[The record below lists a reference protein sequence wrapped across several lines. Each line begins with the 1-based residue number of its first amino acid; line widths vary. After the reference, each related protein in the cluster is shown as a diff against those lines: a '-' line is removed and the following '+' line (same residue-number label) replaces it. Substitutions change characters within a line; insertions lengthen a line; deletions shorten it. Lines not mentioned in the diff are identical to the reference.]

1 MGNINI
7 VNVVCERSP
16 NENKCPAVL
25 QRHTFWISIVLMKPV
40 RSWIVLC
47 YSRSDLL
54 LKDFM
59 SFFKLFIPSKC
70 NFFDTVY
77 SVVCTVHHGIKH
89 FVFKSKMANSITVLQ
104 VEPYSCPSSILFQF
118 SWGKVWSKTIHNS
131 QSFHAAVKT
140 LSYGMWYLHF
150 GKMGSVNSRQNETA
164 YRNGICTNC
173 GALSFLYSIEVLA
186 TFNKCLETLWIV
198 FDQTFKKYQSLIIA
212 HCVQTKQLIWWI
224 MVS

>member
-1 MGNINI
+1 MGNKNL
-7 VNVVCERSP
+7 VSVVCERFP

-89 FVFKSKMANSITVLQ
+89 FVFKSKMSNSITVLQ
-104 VEPYSCPSSILFQF
+104 VEPYSCPSGILFQF
-118 SWGKVWSKTIHNS
+118 SWGKVWSKT
-131 QSFHAAVKT
+131 FHKVSMQLLKPSPTVCATSILV
-140 LSYGMWYLHF
+140 
-150 GKMGSVNSRQNETA
+150 MGSVNSFWPNLLKISKFD
-164 YRNGICTNC
+164 NCTLCPNKTTDLVNY
-173 GALSFLYSIEVLA
+173 GLLALWSFVLVW
-186 TFNKCLETLWIV
+186 N
-198 FDQTFKKYQSLIIA
+198 
-212 HCVQTKQLIWWI
+212 
-224 MVS
+224 

>member
-1 MGNINI
+1 MGNRNL

-118 SWGKVWSKTIHNS
+118 SWGKVWSKTIHKVS
-131 QSFHAAVKT
+131 MQLLKPSPTVCATSILV
-140 LSYGMWYLHF
+140 
-150 GKMGSVNSRQNETA
+150 MGSVNSRQNETA

-186 TFNKCLETLWIV
+186 TFNKCLESLWIV

-224 MVS
+224 IVS